1 MYYAL
6 GVALCLAVMFLVMS
20 CAMMACAACLR
31 FLDLRRVSLPARAGI
46 LFLIRALPAAL
57 AVTVALGFALPA
69 FLRFEP
75 RSSGEFVGFRL
86 LLLAV
91 PGALALSAMA
101 VRAARLLLA
110 TSRLDRQ
117 WSAQAERLTARGV
130 RLPVYCVEDS
140 GSLMA
145 VIGIFRPRIFV
156 ARRFVDTLTSEELSA
171 ALAHEIAHVRAFDN
185 LKQFFLKIT
194 RAPRWMS
201 SFRMTDAAWTN
212 ASEVAAD
219 ENALAGGASALDLSS
234 ALVKAGRL
242 GSRTAL
248 CEAVAAS
255 HLLPAVSQSSFEL
268 RVAHLRELLEH
279 EGRRE
284 TAGMCS
290 GMIARYGPALLC
302 LSLLLAYAVSF
313 NTVLPWIHE
322 GLEVLAR

>member
-6 GVALCLAVMFLVMS
+6 GLALCLAVMFLVMS

-31 FLDLRRVSLPARAGI
+31 VLDLRRVSLSARAGI
-46 LFLIRALPAAL
+46 LFLIRAVPAAL
-57 AVTVALGFALPA
+57 AATMAVGFALPA

-86 LLLAV
+86 LMLAV
-91 PGALALSAMA
+91 PGAVVLSTMAM
-101 VRAARLLLA
+101 RAARLLYA
-110 TSRLDRQ
+110 TSRLNRQ
-117 WSAQAERLTARGV
+117 WSAKAQTLSVPGV
-130 RLPVYCVEDS
+130 QLPVYCVDDS
-140 GSLMA
+140 ESLMA

-156 ARRFVDTLTSEELSA
+156 ARRFAETLTAEELSA
-171 ALAHEIAHVRAFDN
+171 AVAHEIAHVRAFDN
-185 LKQFFLKIT
+185 LRQLFLKIT

-219 ENALAGGASALDLSS
+219 ETALSHGASALDLSS
-234 ALVKAGRL
+234 ALIKAGRL

-255 HLLPAVSQSSFEL
+255 HLLPAVNQSSFEL
-268 RVAHLRELLEH
+268 RVAHLRELLEQDN
-279 EGRRE
+279 GRDAVRIQSHP
-284 TAGMCS
+284 A
-290 GMIARYGPALLC
+290 IQYGPGLVC

-313 NTVLPWIHE
+313 NAMLPWIHE
-322 GLEVLAR
+322 CLEVLAR